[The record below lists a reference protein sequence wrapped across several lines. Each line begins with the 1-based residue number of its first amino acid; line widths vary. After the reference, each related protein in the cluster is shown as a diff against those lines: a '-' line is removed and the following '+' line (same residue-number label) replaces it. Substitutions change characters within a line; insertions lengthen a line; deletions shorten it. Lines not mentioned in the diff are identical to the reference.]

1 MIIERAVNTFVGIH
15 SSFSETAKNCVN
27 KQHITVDNSYT
38 LLYTVYQEEEEP
50 DETDN

>member
-1 MIIERAVNTFVGIH
+1 MKSTQNLFLRLRKIALI
-15 SSFSETAKNCVN
+15 KLN
-27 KQHITVDNSYT
+27 KQHITVDNSYM